1 MFRLIQDL
9 FQMLSYRVGPP
20 VSSPVPKGLAP
31 MSARLLAFLL
41 ILCLCTSA
49 AQARTWRVTDGR
61 KFSGDFQ
68 GLDDNQVVIRT
79 SNGRFEKVPYLKLSK
94 SDRTF
99 VKSTLTSMAKQD
111 EVQRLVQLETQG
123 STGTSD
129 QPATPAD
136 GEPADAQ
143 KTEKPQKPAGSPD
156 GTAPSLN
163 DAKQMRIWT
172 DINGKQL
179 EARFVSAT
187 SLNVTL
193 QMSSGE
199 SHTFPVA
206 GFRQEDQQLIQQLAN
221 QPAGGLPGGAP
232 GLPGQLPGSPGAPGL
247 PGLPGGTPGLP
258 GGPPGLPGV
267 PGLPGGPP
275 SLPGFPGG
283 GFPGQGLP
291 GGGFPGGNS
300 SGGTTSEPGFPGV
313 GLPESSGLPGGS
325 GIPGTPGM
333 AGGARFPGGA
343 SIAGGFSSPGRPE
356 IPSEPQAPAFPGP
369 GAAGGGP
376 PDAFSNSSPAGP
388 GIGSGPGPASF
399 GGPPAA
405 SGGPPASGIPG
416 MPTGSEFNAF
426 EYGYKCEECGAEFS
440 KTDGVKEGD
449 DCPKCS
455 GSWRLNG
462 RGIVRLLG
470 FAVFLV
476 IGGISFVVRKIR
488 GR

>member
-1 MFRLIQDL
+1 MT
-9 FQMLSYRVGPP
+9 
-20 VSSPVPKGLAP
+20 
-31 MSARLLAFLL
+31 ARLAGFLL
-41 ILCLCTSA
+41 ILCLCTSVA
-49 AQARTWRVTDGR
+49 HARTWRVTDGR

-68 GLDDNQVVIRT
+68 GLEGNQVVIRT
-79 SNGRFEKVPYLKLSK
+79 SNGRVEKVSYLKLSK

-123 STGTSD
+123 ASGASD
-129 QPATPAD
+129 QPATPEK
-136 GEPADAQ
+136 GESTDSE
-143 KTEKPQKPAGSPD
+143 KTENPEKPAGSPD
-156 GTAPSLN
+156 GTAPSLSN
-163 DAKQMRIWT
+163 AKQMRIWT

-193 QMSSGE
+193 QLASGE

-232 GLPGQLPGSPGAPGL
+232 GLPGLPGGSPGL
-247 PGLPGGTPGLP
+247 PGLPGGSPGLP
-258 GGPPGLPGV
+258 GGTPSLPGV

-283 GFPGQGLP
+283 GFPGPGLP
-291 GGGFPGGNS
+291 GPGMPGESS
-300 SGGTTSEPGFPGV
+300 SGGVTSEPGFPGV
-313 GLPESSGLPGGS
+313 GLPGSSGFPGSS

-333 AGGARFPGGA
+333 AGGPGFPGGA
-343 SIAGGFSSPGRPE
+343 SIAGGVAS
-356 IPSEPQAPAFPGP
+356 PGP
-369 GAAGGGP
+369 GTVGGGP
-376 PDAFSNSSPAGP
+376 ADALSNSSAGGPRMGIGP
-388 GIGSGPGPASF
+388 GPESFGGPPASF
-399 GGPPAA
+399 GGPPE
-405 SGGPPASGIPG
+405 SPIPG
-416 MPTGSEFNAF
+416 MPSGSSLGLS
-426 EYGYKCEECGAEFS
+426 EYVYKCSECGAEFS
-440 KTDGVKEGD
+440 YTDGVKEGD

-455 GSWRLNG
+455 QSWRLNG

-470 FAVFLV
+470 FVVFLA